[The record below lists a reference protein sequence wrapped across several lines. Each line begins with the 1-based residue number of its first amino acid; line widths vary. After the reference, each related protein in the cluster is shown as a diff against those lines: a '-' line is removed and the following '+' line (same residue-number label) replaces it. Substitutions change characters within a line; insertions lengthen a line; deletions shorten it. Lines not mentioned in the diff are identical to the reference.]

1 VEDYLIRKEDKK
13 NYPVISGQSRV
24 VSPENPFSKKK
35 RKAVR

>member
-13 NYPVISGQSRV
+13 NYPDIAGQRRV